1 MGKKLAVVGGVVGVA
16 VVGGLAYL
24 LYKANE
30 ELKVCNFI
38 GEDGMPDL
46 ERIDNATDKYGLG
59 GYKKSVSDMDTTD
72 GMSGYHG
79 KVNMNVKKSID
90 I

>member
-1 MGKKLAVVGGVVGVA
+1 MGKKLAIVGGVVGVA

-46 ERIDNATDKYGLG
+46 GRIDNAMERYGLD
-59 GYKKSVSDMDTTD
+59 GYKRSDSGKDSVN
-72 GMSGYHG
+72 GMLGYRG
-79 KVNMNVKKSID
+79 KVNMNVKKSTD

>member
-30 ELKVCNFI
+30 ELKVSSFI

-46 ERIDNATDKYGLG
+46 ERIDNAMERYGLG
-59 GYKKSVSDMDTTD
+59 GYKRSDSAMDTDD
-72 GMSGYHG
+72 GMSGYQG

>member
-1 MGKKLAVVGGVVGVA
+1 MGKKLAIVGGVVGVA

-46 ERIDNATDKYGLG
+46 ERIDNAMERYGLG
-59 GYKKSVSDMDTTD
+59 GYRKSDSAMDTD
-72 GMSGYHG
+72 DRMSGYQG
-79 KVNMNVKKSID
+79 KVNMNVKKSTYI
-90 I
+90 

>member
-1 MGKKLAVVGGVVGVA
+1 MGKKLAIVGGVVGVA

-30 ELKVCNFI
+30 ELKVSNFI

-46 ERIDNATDKYGLG
+46 ERIDNAMERYGLG
-59 GYKKSVSDMDTTD
+59 GYKRSDSDD
-72 GMSGYHG
+72 GMSGYQG
-79 KVNMNVKKSID
+79 KVNMNVKKSTD

>member
-30 ELKVCNFI
+30 ELKVSNFI
-38 GEDGMPDL
+38 GNDGMPDL
-46 ERIDNATDKYGLG
+46 DRIDKAMEKYGLG
-59 GYKKSVSDMDTTD
+59 GYKKSESDVDSVD
-72 GMSGYHG
+72 RLLGYRG
-79 KVNMNVKKSID
+79 KVNMNVKKSVD

>member
-1 MGKKLAVVGGVVGVA
+1 MGKKLAIVGGVVGVA

-30 ELKVCNFI
+30 ELKVSNFI

-46 ERIDNATDKYGLG
+46 DRIDNAMERYGLG
-59 GYKKSVSDMDTTD
+59 GYKRSDSDD
-72 GMSGYHG
+72 GRSGYQG
-79 KVNMNVKKSID
+79 KVNMNVKKSTD

>member
-1 MGKKLAVVGGVVGVA
+1 MGKKLAIVGGVVGVA

-30 ELKVCNFI
+30 ELKVSSFI

-46 ERIDNATDKYGLG
+46 ERIDNAMERYGLG
-59 GYKKSVSDMDTTD
+59 GYKRSDSDD
-72 GMSGYHG
+72 GMSGYQG
-79 KVNMNVKKSID
+79 KVNMNVKKSTD

>member
-1 MGKKLAVVGGVVGVA
+1 MGKKLAIVGGVVGVA

-30 ELKVCNFI
+30 ELKVSSFI

-46 ERIDNATDKYGLG
+46 ERIDNAMERYGLG
-59 GYKKSVSDMDTTD
+59 GYKRSDSAMDTDD
-72 GMSGYHG
+72 GMSGYQG
-79 KVNMNVKKSID
+79 KVNMNVKKSTD

>member
-1 MGKKLAVVGGVVGVA
+1 MGKKLAIVGGVVGVA

-46 ERIDNATDKYGLG
+46 GRIDNAMERYGLG
-59 GYKKSVSDMDTTD
+59 GYKRSDSDD
-72 GMSGYHG
+72 GMSGYQG
-79 KVNMNVKKSID
+79 KVNMNVKKSTD

>member
-46 ERIDNATDKYGLG
+46 ERIDNAMERYGLG
-59 GYKKSVSDMDTTD
+59 GYKRSDSDD
-72 GMSGYHG
+72 GMSGYQG
-79 KVNMNVKKSID
+79 KVNMNVKKSTD

>member
-1 MGKKLAVVGGVVGVA
+1 MGKKLAIVGGVVGVA

-30 ELKVCNFI
+30 ELKVSNFI
-38 GEDGMPDL
+38 GEDGMPVLD
-46 ERIDNATDKYGLG
+46 RIDNAMERYGLG
-59 GYKKSVSDMDTTD
+59 GYKRPDSDD
-72 GMSGYHG
+72 GMLGYQG
-79 KVNMNVKKSID
+79 KVNMNVKKSTD

>member
-46 ERIDNATDKYGLG
+46 ERIDNAMERYGLG
-59 GYKKSVSDMDTTD
+59 GYKRSDSDD
-72 GMSGYHG
+72 GMSGYQC
-79 KVNMNVKKSID
+79 KVNMNVKKSTD